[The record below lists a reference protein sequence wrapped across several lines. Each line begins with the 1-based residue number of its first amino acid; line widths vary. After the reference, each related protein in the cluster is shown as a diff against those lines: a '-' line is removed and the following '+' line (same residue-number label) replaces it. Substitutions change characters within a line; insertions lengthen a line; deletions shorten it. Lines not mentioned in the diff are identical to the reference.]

1 MTRRRSQRLR
11 LLDIAEQIAAITA
24 LVESRPAQA
33 LHDDWLLRSALERGF
48 EIISEASRHLDP
60 SLTQQFPDIPW
71 RRVADIGNWLR
82 HAYERVDTALLLAVV
97 TDHFPAL
104 RTAVAAMLAHVPDD

>member
-1 MTRRRSQRLR
+1 MARRSQRLR
-11 LLDIAEQIAAITA
+11 LVDMAREIAAIEA
-24 LVESRPAQA
+24 AVAGRDGASLAN
-33 LHDDWLLRSALERGF
+33 DWLVRSAMERGV

-60 SLTQQFPDIPW
+60 DLIAVHPEVPW

-82 HAYERVDTALLLAVV
+82 HAYEQVDPALILAVV

-104 RTAVAAMLAHVPDD
+104 AAAVAAMLEKAPED

>member
-1 MTRRRSQRLR
+1 MARRSQRLR
-11 LLDIAEQIAAITA
+11 LLDIAAQISAIDAAVA
-24 LVESRPAQA
+24 GREAAAVA
-33 LHDDWLLRSALERGF
+33 DDWLLRSAVERGV

-60 SLTQQFPDIPW
+60 ELTAAHPEVPW

-82 HAYERVDTALLLAVV
+82 HAYEQVDPALILAVV

-104 RTAVAAMLAHVPDD
+104 AAAVAAMLAEVPED